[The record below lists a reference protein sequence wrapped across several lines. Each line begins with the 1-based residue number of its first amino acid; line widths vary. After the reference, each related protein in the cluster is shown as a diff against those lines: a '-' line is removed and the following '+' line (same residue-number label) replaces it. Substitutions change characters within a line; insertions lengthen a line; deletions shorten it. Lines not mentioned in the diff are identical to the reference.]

1 MKKVIIGIGGLV
13 CMMLVVVAIRWAA
26 PQAVAEAALG
36 LSPFTAFSLNPGRN
50 TGILAPGESRWYALG
65 ANPDGAF
72 QRQADLTF
80 FFTPDDGNRAYR
92 VSFQIFPA
100 EQIMRWYAND
110 VSQMQNMGAG
120 GVVSRDGNPVTG
132 ELLWSGWVAN
142 DQAYFIQVSNGAD
155 VPIDY
160 WLFTDNVM
168 AAELGPSTDPAPA
181 TSGRPAAPPAP
192 ADSNPPPAQP
202 PAAQPPVEV
211 SAEPLLPLAS
221 ESQGNAGTM
230 DSGAGDV
237 PAGMPTRLIVPSVA
251 LDSQIMPVDKTAVV
265 INGVS
270 YGQWNTVDNLVGWHD
285 LSAKLGQ
292 AGNTVLNGHSDL
304 NAAVFRNLDYVA
316 LGDEIT
322 VFSGDQAYHYVIIH
336 KFLVQEKDVSLE
348 ERIQNAAWVAPTP
361 DERLT
366 LVTCA
371 NPGASHRLIII
382 AQPVPGSR

>member
-1 MKKVIIGIGGLV
+1 MKKVIIAIGGLV
-13 CMMLVVVAIRWAA
+13 CMVLVVVAIRWAA
-26 PQAVAEAALG
+26 PQAVAEAEHG
-36 LSPFTAFSLNPGRN
+36 LSPFTAFPLNPGRN
-50 TGILAPGESRWYALG
+50 TGILAPGESRWYELG

-92 VSFQIFPA
+92 VSFQIFPS
-100 EQIMRWYAND
+100 EQIMRWYSND
-110 VSQMQNMGAG
+110 VGQMQNMGAG

-168 AAELGPSTDPAPA
+168 AAELGPSTDPALAEAAPSA
-181 TSGRPAAPPAP
+181 PPDQPPAAPPP
-192 ADSNPPPAQP
+192 
-202 PAAQPPVEV
+202 EV
-211 SAEPLLPLAS
+211 SAEPTSVSEPLLPLAS
-221 ESQGNAGTM
+221 ESQGNAGAM
-230 DSGAGDV
+230 ESGAGDV
-237 PAGMPTRLIVPSVA
+237 PAGTPTRLIVPSVA
-251 LDSQIMPVDKTAVV
+251 LDSQIIPVGKTAVV
-265 INGVS
+265 INGVA
-270 YGQWNTVDNLVGWHD
+270 YGQWNTANDLVGWHD

-304 NAAVFRNLDYVA
+304 NAAVFRNLDYVT
-316 LGDEIT
+316 LGDEII
-322 VFSGDQAYHYVIIH
+322 VLSGDQAHKYVVTH
-336 KFLVQEKDVSLE
+336 KFLVREKDVSLE

-382 AQPVPGSR
+382 AQPAPAGG

>member
-1 MKKVIIGIGGLV
+1 MKKVIIGVGGLV

-26 PQAVAEAALG
+26 PQAVAEAEHG
-36 LSPFTAFSLNPGRN
+36 LSPLTAFPLNPGRN
-50 TGILAPGESRWYALG
+50 TGILAPGESRWYELG

-100 EQIMRWYAND
+100 EQIMRWYSND

-168 AAELGPSTDPAPA
+168 AAELGPSTDPTP
-181 TSGRPAAPPAP
+181 APPAP
-192 ADSNPPPAQP
+192 AEANSNPPPAELSAAP
-202 PAAQPPVEV
+202 LPAEV
-211 SAEPLLPLAS
+211 NAEPLLPLAS

-230 DSGAGDV
+230 ESGVGDV
-237 PAGMPTRLIVPSVA
+237 PAGTPTRLIVPSVA
-251 LDSQIMPVDKTAVV
+251 LDSPIIPVDKTPVV

-270 YGQWNTVDNLVGWHD
+270 YGQWNTANDLVGWHD

-322 VFSGDQAYHYVIIH
+322 VFSGDQAYQYVVTH

-382 AQPVPGSR
+382 AQPVPASR